1 MAERAPRIMNA
12 FDGVEV
18 LLVED
23 NEQDA
28 DLIML
33 AFKKGKLLNKLF
45 WVKDGVEAMD
55 FVGATG
61 AYDRRDVR
69 EVPRLIL
76 LDMTMPRMDGLD
88 VLRALKADAKTRAI
102 PVVVMTVSN
111 QERDLTDCYALGAN
125 GFVTKPIG
133 LKELTD
139 AVSKIGMYWLL
150 VNRQP

>member
-1 MAERAPRIMNA
+1 MAERAPEIANA

-28 DLIML
+28 DLIVL
-33 AFKKGKLLNKLF
+33 AFKKGQLANKLF
-45 WVKDGVEAMD
+45 WVKDGVEALD
-55 FVGATG
+55 FVGGTG
-61 AYDRRDVR
+61 AYNGRDVR

-76 LDMTMPRMDGLD
+76 LDMNMPRMDGLD

-111 QERDLTDCYALGAN
+111 QERDLSDCYALGAN
-125 GFVTKPIG
+125 GFVTKPVG
-133 LKELTD
+133 LNDLTD
-139 AVSKIGMYWLL
+139 AVAKIGMYWLL
-150 VNRQP
+150 VNRQA

>member
-1 MAERAPRIMNA
+1 MAERASEMTNA

-28 DLIML
+28 DLILL
-33 AFKKGKLLNKLF
+33 AFKKGKLPNKLF
-45 WVKDGVEAMD
+45 WVKDGVEALD
-55 FVGATG
+55 FVGGTG
-61 AYDRRDVR
+61 AYDGRDMR
-69 EVPRLIL
+69 ETPRLIL
-76 LDMTMPRMDGLD
+76 LDMTMPKMGGLD
-88 VLRALKADAKTRAI
+88 VLRALKADARTRAI

-111 QERDLTDCYALGAN
+111 QERDLSDCYALGAN

-139 AVSKIGMYWLL
+139 AVAKIGMYWLL
-150 VNRQP
+150 VNRQA

>member
-1 MAERAPRIMNA
+1 MAGRAPIVMNA
-12 FDGVEV
+12 YDGVEV

-28 DLIML
+28 DLILL

-55 FVGATG
+55 FVNGTG
-61 AYDRRDVR
+61 AYDGRDVR
-69 EVPRLIL
+69 ELPRLIL
-76 LDMTMPRMDGLD
+76 LDMTMPRMQGLD

-139 AVSKIGMYWLL
+139 AVAKIGMYWLL

>member
-1 MAERAPRIMNA
+1 MAERALDMMNA

-28 DLIML
+28 DLILL

-45 WVKDGVEAMD
+45 WVKDGVEALD
-55 FVGATG
+55 FVAGTG
-61 AYDRRDVR
+61 AYDGRDMR
-69 EVPRLIL
+69 EMPRLIL
-76 LDMTMPRMDGLD
+76 LDMTMPRMGGLD
-88 VLRALKADAKTRAI
+88 VLRALKADSHTRAI

-111 QERDLTDCYALGAN
+111 QERDLSDCYALGAN

-139 AVSKIGMYWLL
+139 AVAKIGMYWLL

>member
-1 MAERAPRIMNA
+1 MAERATDLVNA

-28 DLIML
+28 DRILL
-33 AFKKGKLLNKLF
+33 AFEKGQLLNKLF

-55 FVGATG
+55 FVAGTG
-61 AYDRRDVR
+61 AYDGRDVS

-76 LDMTMPRMDGLD
+76 LDMSMPRMGGLD
-88 VLRALKADAKTRAI
+88 VLRALKADVKTRAI

-111 QERDLTDCYALGAN
+111 QERDLSDCYALGAN

-139 AVSKIGMYWLL
+139 AVAKIGMFWLL
-150 VNRQP
+150 VNRQG

>member
-1 MAERAPRIMNA
+1 MAERAPEIDTA

-28 DLIML
+28 DLILL
-33 AFKKGKLLNKLF
+33 AFKKGKLINKLF
-45 WVKDGVEAMD
+45 WVKDGVEALD

-61 AYDRRDVR
+61 AYESRDVR

-76 LDMTMPRMDGLD
+76 LDMSMPRMGGLD
-88 VLRALKADAKTRAI
+88 VLRALKADEKTRAI

-111 QERDLTDCYALGAN
+111 QERDLSDCYALGAN

-139 AVSKIGMYWLL
+139 AVAKIGMYWLL
-150 VNRQP
+150 VNRQA

>member
-1 MAERAPRIMNA
+1 MAERPPELK
-12 FDGVEV
+12 DYEGVEV

-28 DLIML
+28 DLIVL

-45 WVKDGVEAMD
+45 WVKDGLEAMD
-55 FVGATG
+55 FVGGRG
-61 AYDRRDVR
+61 AYDGRDVR

-139 AVSKIGMYWLL
+139 AVAKIGMYWLL

>member
-1 MAERAPRIMNA
+1 MAERAPDIANA
-12 FDGVEV
+12 FEGVEV

-28 DLIML
+28 DLILL
-33 AFKKGKLLNKLF
+33 AFKKGKLVNKLF
-45 WVKDGVEAMD
+45 WVKDGVEALD

-61 AYDRRDVR
+61 AYESRDVWD
-69 EVPRLIL
+69 VPRLIL
-76 LDMTMPRMDGLD
+76 LDMSMPRMGGLD
-88 VLRALKADAKTRAI
+88 VLRALKADPKTRAI

-111 QERDLTDCYALGAN
+111 QERDLSDCYALGAN

-139 AVSKIGMYWLL
+139 AVAKIGMYWLL
-150 VNRQP
+150 VNRQA